1 MMEFKFKNIKESYY
15 DIFLNKLSLNKED
28 LTENEI
34 LLIETSYELFS
45 EKLEDIKLLNEEITR
60 LSIENSNLKSYQDDD
75 DY

>member
-1 MMEFKFKNIKESYY
+1 MEFKFKTIKERYY
-15 DIFLNKLSLNKED
+15 DIFLGKLSLNKED

-34 LLIETSYELFS
+34 LIIEAGYELFN

-60 LSIENSNLKSYQDDD
+60 LSVENSNLKSYQDDN

>member
-1 MMEFKFKNIKESYY
+1 MEFKFKTIKERYY

-60 LSIENSNLKSYQDDD
+60 LSVENSNLKSYQDDN